1 MADFMLS
8 LASNP
13 FDPFTEY
20 EQWERFDRQE
30 GFDTAGL
37 LARALSTSD
46 ALSEP
51 DQELAV
57 EQAIDSIVDNP
68 NFAGI
73 YKKVQRPS
81 SGSS

>member
-1 MADFMLS
+1 MAQVMLS

-13 FDPFTEY
+13 YDPFDQY
-20 EQWERFDRQE
+20 DDWLLFDRRE

-37 LARALSTSD
+37 IARLVSTSD

-57 EQAIDSIVDNP
+57 ENAVDSILANP
-68 NFAGI
+68 SFAGL
-73 YKKVQRPS
+73 YKKVERPE
-81 SGSS
+81 

>member
-8 LASNP
+8 LVSNP
-13 FDPFTEY
+13 YDPFEDY
-20 EQWERFDRQE
+20 DLWLNFDHHE
-30 GFDTAGL
+30 GYDTAGL

-51 DQELAV
+51 DQDAAV

-68 NFAGI
+68 SFAGL
-73 YKKVQRPS
+73 YKKVERV
-81 SGSS
+81 GSK